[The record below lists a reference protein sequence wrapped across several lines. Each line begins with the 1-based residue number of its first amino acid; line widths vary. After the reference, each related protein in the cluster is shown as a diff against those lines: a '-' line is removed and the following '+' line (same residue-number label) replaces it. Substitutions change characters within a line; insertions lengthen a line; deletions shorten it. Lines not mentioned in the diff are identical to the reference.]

1 MSGVPQGSILDLN
14 LSNIY
19 LNNLFLCIK
28 MSGLHNFTDDNTIT
42 AIFNTLIELLK
53 TLEQEF
59 ESALSWFKQNK
70 MIVDADKFKAIIL
83 NLKKV
88 TLNISSL

>member
-1 MSGVPQGSILDLN
+1 
-14 LSNIY
+14 
-19 LNNLFLCIK
+19 

>member
-1 MSGVPQGSILDLN
+1 
-14 LSNIY
+14 
-19 LNNLFLCIK
+19 

-70 MIVDADKFKAIIL
+70 MIVNADKFKAIIL